1 MIILIV
7 EGIILEMKLC
17 KKKLE
22 KPYRF
27 LGISIILILAVSL
40 DGNRQQDVSEY
51 QERLAKISQQIEQL
65 RMKIEEEEKKES
77 TTLSRLGRIGFN
89 KGLIKKEISLYAI
102 QLEKANRELSSLN
115 KSIPE
120 LEAKLEEETQ
130 SIEKILITTY
140 KFGKF
145 NFLQFML
152 QAENVGTLISENKNL
167 TLLAQ
172 YQEKI
177 ISSYMDNLNKLE
189 RAEKELQ
196 AKKKEASRLIK
207 NAEQKRKELQV
218 QERKNRAL
226 ITEIKKNKKLHLQ
239 TIDELKVRA
248 QQLLLLIEKLLKE
261 EISFPINLIPLYEK
275 KGKLSWPI
283 EGKVTT
289 EFGEQR
295 HPQFKTTTMNNGI
308 EISPKKNYVI
318 VRSIHPGKVVYADY
332 FQGYGNLIIID
343 HGMSYYTLYGHCSD
357 ILVKKGDM
365 VKAEHPIAL
374 VGDIGS
380 FEGDSVYFEIRFKT
394 KPLNPLQWLK

>member
-1 MIILIV
+1 
-7 EGIILEMKLC
+7 MKLH
-17 KKKLE
+17 KKTLE
-22 KPYRF
+22 KSYRF
-27 LGISIILILAVSL
+27 MGISIILMLIISL
-40 DGNRQQDVSEY
+40 DAYGQQDVSKF
-51 QERLAKISQQIEQL
+51 QERLAKVSQQIKQL
-65 RMKIEEEEKKES
+65 RLKIEEGEKKES
-77 TTLSRLGRIGFN
+77 TTLSRLEWIGFN

-120 LEAKLEEETQ
+120 LEAKLDEEKQ

-152 QAENVGTLISENKNL
+152 QAENVGALISENKNL

-172 YQEKI
+172 YQGKI
-177 ISSYMDNLNKLE
+177 ISNYMENLDQLE
-189 RAEKELQ
+189 TAEKELQ
-196 AKKKEASRLIK
+196 TKKKEASRLIK
-207 NAEQKRKELQV
+207 NAEKKRKELQA

-239 TIDELKVRA
+239 TLEELKVRA
-248 QQLLLLIEKLLKE
+248 QQLLILIEKLLKE

-275 KGKLSWPI
+275 KGKLPWPI

-289 EFGEQR
+289 EFGLQR

-308 EISPKKNYVI
+308 EISPRKNYVI
-318 VRSIHPGKVVYADY
+318 VRAIHPGKVVYSDY
-332 FQGYGNLIIID
+332 FQGYGNLIIVD
-343 HGMSYYTLYGHCSD
+343 HGMSYYSLYGHCSD
-357 ILVKKGDM
+357 ILVKKGDL

-380 FEGDSVYFEIRFKT
+380 LEGDSVYFEIRFKT

>member
-1 MIILIV
+1 
-7 EGIILEMKLC
+7 MKLH
-17 KKKLE
+17 KKTLE
-22 KPYRF
+22 KSYRF
-27 LGISIILILAVSL
+27 IGISIILMLIISL
-40 DGNRQQDVSEY
+40 DAYGQQDVSEF

-65 RMKIEEEEKKES
+65 RLKIEEGEKKES
-77 TTLSRLGRIGFN
+77 TTLSRLERIGFN

-120 LEAKLEEETQ
+120 LEAKLDEEKQ

-152 QAENVGTLISENKNL
+152 QAENVGALISENKNL

-172 YQEKI
+172 YQGKI
-177 ISSYMDNLNKLE
+177 ISNYMENLDQLE
-189 RAEKELQ
+189 TAEKELQ
-196 AKKKEASRLIK
+196 TKKKEASRLIK
-207 NAEQKRKELQV
+207 NAEKKRKELQT

-239 TIDELKVRA
+239 TLEELKVRA
-248 QQLLLLIEKLLKE
+248 QQLLILIEKLLKE

-275 KGKLSWPI
+275 KGKLPWPI

-289 EFGEQR
+289 EFGLQR

-308 EISPKKNYVI
+308 EISPRKNYVI
-318 VRSIHPGKVVYADY
+318 VRAIHPGKVVYSDY
-332 FQGYGNLIIID
+332 FQGYGNLIIVD
-343 HGMSYYTLYGHCSD
+343 HGMSYYSLYGHCSD
-357 ILVKKGDM
+357 ILVKKGDL

-380 FEGDSVYFEIRFKT
+380 LEGDSVYFEIRFKT

>member
-1 MIILIV
+1 
-7 EGIILEMKLC
+7 MKFR
-17 KKKLE
+17 KKTIE
-22 KPYRF
+22 KSYRF
-27 LGISIILILAVSL
+27 IGISIILTLVISL
-40 DGNRQQDVSEY
+40 DAIGQQDVSEY

-65 RMKIEEEEKKES
+65 RLKIEEEEKKES

-102 QLEKANRELSSLN
+102 RLEKANRELSSLS

-120 LEAKLEEETQ
+120 LEARLDEEKQ

-167 TLLAQ
+167 TLLAE

-177 ISSYMDNLNKLE
+177 ISNYMENLNQLETAEEKL
-189 RAEKELQ
+189 Q
-196 AKKKEASRLIK
+196 TKKKEASRLIK
-207 NAEQKRKELQV
+207 NAEQKRKELQA

-226 ITEIKKNKKLHLQ
+226 ITEIKKNKELHLQ
-239 TIDELKVRA
+239 TLEELKVRA
-248 QQLLLLIEKLLKE
+248 QQLLILIEKLLKE
-261 EISFPINLIPLYEK
+261 EISFPISLIPLYEK
-275 KGKLSWPI
+275 KGELPWPI
-283 EGKVTT
+283 EGKVVT
-289 EFGEQR
+289 EFGLQR

-318 VRSIHPGKVVYADY
+318 VRAIHPGKVVYSDY

-343 HGMSYYTLYGHCSD
+343 HGMSYYSLYGHCSE
-357 ILVKKGDM
+357 ILLKKGDL

-380 FEGDSVYFEIRFKT
+380 LEGDSVYFEIRFKT

>member
-1 MIILIV
+1 
-7 EGIILEMKLC
+7 MKLH
-17 KKKLE
+17 KKMLE
-22 KPYRF
+22 KSYRF
-27 LGISIILILAVSL
+27 IGISIILMLMISL
-40 DGNRQQDVSEY
+40 DASGQQDVSKF
-51 QERLAKISQQIEQL
+51 QDRLTKISQQIEQL
-65 RMKIEEEEKKES
+65 RLKIEEEEKKES
-77 TTLSRLGRIGFN
+77 TTLSQLERIGFN

-120 LEAKLEEETQ
+120 LEAKLDEEKQ
-130 SIEKILITTY
+130 SIDKILITTY

-152 QAENVGTLISENKNL
+152 QADNMGTLISENKHL

-177 ISSYMDNLNKLE
+177 ISNYMENLDQLE
-189 RAEKELQ
+189 AAEKELQ

-207 NAEQKRKELQV
+207 NAEKKRKELQA

-239 TIDELKVRA
+239 TLEELKVRA
-248 QQLLLLIEKLLKE
+248 QQLLILIEKLLKE
-261 EISFPINLIPLYEK
+261 KISVPINLIPLYEK
-275 KGKLSWPI
+275 KGKLPWPI

-289 EFGEQR
+289 EFGLQR

-308 EISPKKNYVI
+308 EISPRKNYVI
-318 VRSIHPGKVVYADY
+318 VRAIHPGKVVYSDY
-332 FQGYGNLIIID
+332 FQGYGNLIIVD
-343 HGMSYYTLYGHCSD
+343 HGMSYYSLYGHCSD
-357 ILVKKGDM
+357 ILVKKGDL

-380 FEGDSVYFEIRFKT
+380 LEGDSVYFEIRFKT

>member
-1 MIILIV
+1 
-7 EGIILEMKLC
+7 MKLH
-17 KKKLE
+17 KKTLE
-22 KPYRF
+22 KSYRF
-27 LGISIILILAVSL
+27 IGISIILMIIISL
-40 DGNRQQDVSEY
+40 DAYGQQDVSEF

-65 RMKIEEEEKKES
+65 RLKIEEGEKKES
-77 TTLSRLGRIGFN
+77 TTLSRLERIGFN

-120 LEAKLEEETQ
+120 LEAKLDEEKQ

-152 QAENVGTLISENKNL
+152 QAENVGALISENKNL

-172 YQEKI
+172 YQGKI
-177 ISSYMDNLNKLE
+177 ISNYMENLDQLE
-189 RAEKELQ
+189 TAEKELQ
-196 AKKKEASRLIK
+196 TKKKEASRLIK
-207 NAEQKRKELQV
+207 NAEKKRKELQA

-239 TIDELKVRA
+239 TLEELKVRA
-248 QQLLLLIEKLLKE
+248 QQLLILIEKLLKE

-275 KGKLSWPI
+275 KGKLPWPI

-289 EFGEQR
+289 EFGLQR

-308 EISPKKNYVI
+308 EISPRKNYVI
-318 VRSIHPGKVVYADY
+318 VRAIHPGKVVYSDY
-332 FQGYGNLIIID
+332 FQGYGNLIIVD
-343 HGMSYYTLYGHCSD
+343 HGMSYYSLYGHCSD
-357 ILVKKGDM
+357 ILVKKGDL

-380 FEGDSVYFEIRFKT
+380 LEGDSVYFEIRFKT

>member
-1 MIILIV
+1 
-7 EGIILEMKLC
+7 MKFH
-17 KKKLE
+17 KKTLE

-27 LGISIILILAVSL
+27 IGISIILMLVVFL
-40 DGNRQQDVSEY
+40 DAYGKQDVSEF

-65 RMKIEEEEKKES
+65 RLKIEEEEKKES

-102 QLEKANRELSSLN
+102 QLEKANKELSSLN
-115 KSIPE
+115 KSILE
-120 LEAKLEEETQ
+120 LKAKLEEERQ

-140 KFGKF
+140 KFGRF

-152 QAENVGTLISENKNL
+152 QAENVGTFISENKNL

-177 ISSYMDNLNKLE
+177 ISNYTENLDQLE
-189 RAEKELQ
+189 KAEKELQ

-207 NAEQKRKELQV
+207 NAEKKRKELLA

-239 TIDELKVRA
+239 TLDELKVRA
-248 QQLLLLIEKLLKE
+248 QQLLILIERLLKE
-261 EISFPINLIPLYEK
+261 EISIPINIIPLYEK
-275 KGKLSWPI
+275 KGELPWPI

-289 EFGEQR
+289 KFGLQR

-308 EISPKKNYVI
+308 EISPRKNYVI
-318 VRSIHPGKVVYADY
+318 VRSIHPGKVVYSDY

-343 HGMSYYTLYGHCSD
+343 HGMSYYSLYGHCSE
-357 ILVKKGDM
+357 ILVKKGDL

>member
-1 MIILIV
+1 
-7 EGIILEMKLC
+7 MKLH
-17 KKKLE
+17 KKTLE
-22 KPYRF
+22 KSYRF
-27 LGISIILILAVSL
+27 IGISIILMIIISL
-40 DGNRQQDVSEY
+40 DAYSQQDVSKF

-65 RMKIEEEEKKES
+65 RLKIEEEEKKES
-77 TTLSRLGRIGFN
+77 TTLSRLERIGFN

-120 LEAKLEEETQ
+120 LEAKLDEEKQ

-152 QAENVGTLISENKNL
+152 QAENVGALISENKNL

-172 YQEKI
+172 YQGKI
-177 ISSYMDNLNKLE
+177 ISNYMENLDQLE
-189 RAEKELQ
+189 TAEKELQ
-196 AKKKEASRLIK
+196 TKKKEALRLIN
-207 NAEQKRKELQV
+207 NAQKKRKELQA
-218 QERKNRAL
+218 QERKNRDL

-239 TIDELKVRA
+239 TIEELKVRA
-248 QQLLLLIEKLLKE
+248 QQLLILIEKLLKE

-275 KGKLSWPI
+275 KGKLPWPI

-289 EFGEQR
+289 EFGLQR

-308 EISPKKNYVI
+308 EISPRKNYVI
-318 VRSIHPGKVVYADY
+318 VRAIHPGKVVYSDY
-332 FQGYGNLIIID
+332 FQGYGNLIIVD
-343 HGMSYYTLYGHCSD
+343 HGMSYYSLYGHCSD
-357 ILVKKGDM
+357 ILVKKGDL

-380 FEGDSVYFEIRFKT
+380 LEGDSVYFEIRFKT

>member
-1 MIILIV
+1 
-7 EGIILEMKLC
+7 MKLH
-17 KKKLE
+17 KKTLE
-22 KPYRF
+22 KSYRF
-27 LGISIILILAVSL
+27 IGISIILMLIISL
-40 DGNRQQDVSEY
+40 DAYGQKDVSEF

-65 RMKIEEEEKKES
+65 RLKIEEGEKKES
-77 TTLSRLGRIGFN
+77 TTLSQLERIGFN

-120 LEAKLEEETQ
+120 LEAKLDEEKQ

-152 QAENVGTLISENKNL
+152 QAENVGAFISENKNL

-172 YQEKI
+172 YQGKI
-177 ISSYMDNLNKLE
+177 ISNYMENLDQLE
-189 RAEKELQ
+189 TAEKELQ
-196 AKKKEASRLIK
+196 TKKKEASRLIK
-207 NAEQKRKELQV
+207 NAEKKRKELQT

-239 TIDELKVRA
+239 TLEELKVRA
-248 QQLLLLIEKLLKE
+248 QQLLILIEKLLKE

-275 KGKLSWPI
+275 KGKLPWPI

-289 EFGEQR
+289 EFGLQR

-308 EISPKKNYVI
+308 EISPRKNYVI
-318 VRSIHPGKVVYADY
+318 VRAIHPGKVVYSDY
-332 FQGYGNLIIID
+332 FQGYGNLIIVD
-343 HGMSYYTLYGHCSD
+343 HGMSYYSLYGHCSD
-357 ILVKKGDM
+357 ILVKKGDL

-380 FEGDSVYFEIRFKT
+380 LEGDSVYFEIRFKT

>member
-1 MIILIV
+1 
-7 EGIILEMKLC
+7 MKLH
-17 KKKLE
+17 KKTLE
-22 KPYRF
+22 KSYRF
-27 LGISIILILAVSL
+27 IGISIILMIIITL
-40 DGNRQQDVSEY
+40 DAYSQQDVSKF
-51 QERLAKISQQIEQL
+51 QKRLAKISQQIEQL
-65 RMKIEEEEKKES
+65 RLKIEEEEKKES
-77 TTLSRLGRIGFN
+77 TTLSRLERIGFN

-120 LEAKLEEETQ
+120 LEAKLDEEKQ

-152 QAENVGTLISENKNL
+152 QAENVGALISENKNL

-172 YQEKI
+172 YQGKI
-177 ISSYMDNLNKLE
+177 ISNYMENLDQLE
-189 RAEKELQ
+189 TAEKELQ
-196 AKKKEASRLIK
+196 TKKKEALRLIK
-207 NAEQKRKELQV
+207 NAQKKRKELQA
-218 QERKNRAL
+218 QERKNRSL

-239 TIDELKVRA
+239 TLEELKVRA
-248 QQLLLLIEKLLKE
+248 QQLLILIEKLLKE

-275 KGKLSWPI
+275 KGKLPWPI

-289 EFGEQR
+289 EFGLQR

-308 EISPKKNYVI
+308 EISPRKNYVI
-318 VRSIHPGKVVYADY
+318 VRAIHPGKVVYSDY
-332 FQGYGNLIIID
+332 FQGYGNLIIVD
-343 HGMSYYTLYGHCSD
+343 HGMSYYSLYGHCSD
-357 ILVKKGDM
+357 ILVKKGDL

-380 FEGDSVYFEIRFKT
+380 LEGDSVYFEIRFKT

>member
-1 MIILIV
+1 
-7 EGIILEMKLC
+7 MKLH
-17 KKKLE
+17 KKTLE
-22 KPYRF
+22 KSYRF
-27 LGISIILILAVSL
+27 MGISIILMIIISL
-40 DGNRQQDVSEY
+40 DAYGQQDVSEF

-65 RMKIEEEEKKES
+65 RLKIEEGEKKES
-77 TTLSRLGRIGFN
+77 TTLSRLERIGFN

-120 LEAKLEEETQ
+120 LEAKLGEEKQ

-172 YQEKI
+172 YQGKI
-177 ISSYMDNLNKLE
+177 ISSYMENLDQLE
-189 RAEKELQ
+189 TAEKELQ
-196 AKKKEASRLIK
+196 TKKKEASRLIK
-207 NAEQKRKELQV
+207 NAEKKRKELQA
-218 QERKNRAL
+218 QERKNRTL

-239 TIDELKVRA
+239 TLEELKVRA
-248 QQLLLLIEKLLKE
+248 QQLLILIEKLLKE

-275 KGKLSWPI
+275 KGKLPWPI

-289 EFGEQR
+289 EFGLQR

-308 EISPKKNYVI
+308 EISPRKNYVI
-318 VRSIHPGKVVYADY
+318 VRAIHPGKVVYSDY
-332 FQGYGNLIIID
+332 FQGYGNLIIVD
-343 HGMSYYTLYGHCSD
+343 HGMSYYSLYGHCSD
-357 ILVKKGDM
+357 ILVKKGDL

-380 FEGDSVYFEIRFKT
+380 LEGDSVYFEIRFKT

>member
-1 MIILIV
+1 
-7 EGIILEMKLC
+7 MKSH
-17 KKKLE
+17 KKTLE
-22 KPYRF
+22 KSYRF
-27 LGISIILILAVSL
+27 IGISIILMLIISL
-40 DGNRQQDVSEY
+40 DAYGQQDVSEF

-65 RMKIEEEEKKES
+65 RLKIEEGEEKES
-77 TTLSRLGRIGFN
+77 TTLSRLERIGFN

-120 LEAKLEEETQ
+120 LEAKLDEEKQ

-152 QAENVGTLISENKNL
+152 QAENVGALISENKNL

-172 YQEKI
+172 YQGKI
-177 ISSYMDNLNKLE
+177 ISNYMENLDQLE
-189 RAEKELQ
+189 TAEKELQ
-196 AKKKEASRLIK
+196 TKKKEVSRLIK
-207 NAEQKRKELQV
+207 NAEKKRKELQA

-239 TIDELKVRA
+239 TLEELKVRA
-248 QQLLLLIEKLLKE
+248 QQLLILIEKLLKE

-275 KGKLSWPI
+275 KGKLPWPI

-289 EFGEQR
+289 EFGLQR

-308 EISPKKNYVI
+308 EISPRKNYVI
-318 VRSIHPGKVVYADY
+318 VRAIHPGKVVYSDY
-332 FQGYGNLIIID
+332 FQGYGNLIIVD
-343 HGMSYYTLYGHCSD
+343 HGMSYYSLYGHCSD
-357 ILVKKGDM
+357 ILVKKGDL

-380 FEGDSVYFEIRFKT
+380 LEGDSVYFEIRFKT

>member
-1 MIILIV
+1 
-7 EGIILEMKLC
+7 MKLH
-17 KKKLE
+17 KKTLE
-22 KPYRF
+22 KSYRF
-27 LGISIILILAVSL
+27 MGISIILMIIISL
-40 DGNRQQDVSEY
+40 DAYGQQDVSEF

-65 RMKIEEEEKKES
+65 RLKIEEGEEKES
-77 TTLSRLGRIGFN
+77 TTLSRLERIGFN

-120 LEAKLEEETQ
+120 LETKLDKEKQ

-152 QAENVGTLISENKNL
+152 QAENVGALISENKNL

-172 YQEKI
+172 YQGKI
-177 ISSYMDNLNKLE
+177 ISNYMENLDQLE
-189 RAEKELQ
+189 TAEKELQ
-196 AKKKEASRLIK
+196 TKKKEASRLIK
-207 NAEQKRKELQV
+207 NAEKKRKELQA

-239 TIDELKVRA
+239 TLEELKVRA
-248 QQLLLLIEKLLKE
+248 QQLLILIEKLLKE

-275 KGKLSWPI
+275 KGKLPWPI

-289 EFGEQR
+289 EFGLQR

-308 EISPKKNYVI
+308 EISPRKNYVI
-318 VRSIHPGKVVYADY
+318 VRAIHPGKVVYSDY
-332 FQGYGNLIIID
+332 FQGYGNLIIVD
-343 HGMSYYTLYGHCSD
+343 HGMSYYSLYGHCSD
-357 ILVKKGDM
+357 ILVKKGDL

-380 FEGDSVYFEIRFKT
+380 LEGDSVYFEIRFKT

>member
-1 MIILIV
+1 
-7 EGIILEMKLC
+7 MKLH
-17 KKKLE
+17 KKTLE
-22 KPYRF
+22 KSYRF
-27 LGISIILILAVSL
+27 IGISIILMLIISL
-40 DGNRQQDVSEY
+40 DAYGQQDVSKF

-65 RMKIEEEEKKES
+65 RLKIEEGEKKES
-77 TTLSRLGRIGFN
+77 TTLSRLERIGFN

-102 QLEKANRELSSLN
+102 QLKKSNRELSSLN

-120 LEAKLEEETQ
+120 LEAKLDEEKQ

-152 QAENVGTLISENKNL
+152 QAENVGALISENKNL

-177 ISSYMDNLNKLE
+177 ISNYMENLDQLE
-189 RAEKELQ
+189 TAEKELQ
-196 AKKKEASRLIK
+196 TKKKEASRLIK
-207 NAEQKRKELQV
+207 NAEKKRKELQA

-239 TIDELKVRA
+239 TLEELKVRA
-248 QQLLLLIEKLLKE
+248 QQLLILIEKLLKE

-275 KGKLSWPI
+275 KGKLPWPI

-289 EFGEQR
+289 KFGLQR

-308 EISPKKNYVI
+308 EISPRKNYVI
-318 VRSIHPGKVVYADY
+318 VRAIHPGKVVYSDY
-332 FQGYGNLIIID
+332 FQGYGNLIIVD
-343 HGMSYYTLYGHCSD
+343 HGMSYYSLYGHCSD
-357 ILVKKGDM
+357 ILVKKGDL

-380 FEGDSVYFEIRFKT
+380 LEGDSVYFEIRFKT

>member
-1 MIILIV
+1 
-7 EGIILEMKLC
+7 MKLH
-17 KKKLE
+17 KKTLE
-22 KPYRF
+22 KSYRF
-27 LGISIILILAVSL
+27 IGISIILMLIISL
-40 DGNRQQDVSEY
+40 DAYGQQDVSKF

-65 RMKIEEEEKKES
+65 RLKIEEGEKKES
-77 TTLSRLGRIGFN
+77 TTLSRLERIGFN

-120 LEAKLEEETQ
+120 LEAKLDEEKQ

-152 QAENVGTLISENKNL
+152 QAENVGALISENKNL

-172 YQEKI
+172 YQGKI
-177 ISSYMDNLNKLE
+177 ISNYMENLDQLE
-189 RAEKELQ
+189 TAEKELQ
-196 AKKKEASRLIK
+196 TKKKEASRLIK
-207 NAEQKRKELQV
+207 NAEKKRKELQT

-239 TIDELKVRA
+239 TLEELKVRA
-248 QQLLLLIEKLLKE
+248 QQLLILIEKLLKE

-275 KGKLSWPI
+275 KGKLPWPI

-289 EFGEQR
+289 KFGLQR

-308 EISPKKNYVI
+308 EISPRKNYVI
-318 VRSIHPGKVVYADY
+318 VRAIHPGKVVYSDY
-332 FQGYGNLIIID
+332 FQGYGNLIIVD
-343 HGMSYYTLYGHCSD
+343 HGMSYYSLYGHCSD
-357 ILVKKGDM
+357 ILVKKGDL

-380 FEGDSVYFEIRFKT
+380 LEGDSVYFEIRFKT

>member
-1 MIILIV
+1 
-7 EGIILEMKLC
+7 MKLH
-17 KKKLE
+17 KKTLE
-22 KPYRF
+22 KFYRF
-27 LGISIILILAVSL
+27 MGISIILIIIISL
-40 DGNRQQDVSEY
+40 DAYGQQDVSEF
-51 QERLAKISQQIEQL
+51 QERLAKISHQIERL
-65 RMKIEEEEKKES
+65 RLKIEEGKKKES
-77 TTLSRLGRIGFN
+77 TTLSRLERIGFN

-120 LEAKLEEETQ
+120 LEAKLDEEKQ
-130 SIEKILITTY
+130 SIDKILITTY

-152 QAENVGTLISENKNL
+152 QADNMGTLISENKHL

-172 YQEKI
+172 YQEKV
-177 ISSYMDNLNKLE
+177 ISNYMENLDQLE
-189 RAEKELQ
+189 TAEKKLQ

-207 NAEQKRKELQV
+207 NAEKKRKELQA

-239 TIDELKVRA
+239 TLEELKVRA
-248 QQLLLLIEKLLKE
+248 QQLLILIEKLLKE

-275 KGKLSWPI
+275 KGKLPWPI

-289 EFGEQR
+289 KFGLQR

-308 EISPKKNYVI
+308 EISPRKNYVI
-318 VRSIHPGKVVYADY
+318 VRAIHPGKVVYSDY
-332 FQGYGNLIIID
+332 FQGYGNLIIVD
-343 HGMSYYTLYGHCSD
+343 HGMSYYSLYGHCSD
-357 ILVKKGDM
+357 ILVKKGDL

-380 FEGDSVYFEIRFKT
+380 LEGDSVYFEIRFKT

>member
-1 MIILIV
+1 
-7 EGIILEMKLC
+7 MKFRKRTLR
-17 KKKLE
+17 KS
-22 KPYRF
+22 YHF
-27 LGISIILILAVSL
+27 IGISIILTLISSL
-40 DGNRQQDVSEY
+40 DAYGQQDVSEY

-65 RMKIEEEEKKES
+65 RLQIEQEEKKES
-77 TTLSRLGRIGFN
+77 TTLTRLGRIGIN

-102 QLEKANRELSSLN
+102 RLQKANRELSSIN

-120 LEAKLEEETQ
+120 LRAKLEEEKQ
-130 SIEKILITTY
+130 SVEKILITTY

-152 QAENVGTLISENKNL
+152 QAENVGTFISENKNL

-172 YQEKI
+172 YQEEI
-177 ISSYMDNLNKLE
+177 ISNYIENLNKLE
-189 RAEKELQ
+189 KAEKELKT
-196 AKKKEASRLIK
+196 KKSEASRLFN
-207 NAEQKRKELQV
+207 NAEQKRKDLQV

-226 ITEIKKNKKLHLQ
+226 ITEIKKNKELHLQ
-239 TIDELKVRA
+239 TLEELKVRA
-248 QQLLLLIEKLLKE
+248 QQLLILIEKLLKE

-275 KGKLSWPI
+275 KGGLPWPI
-283 EGKVTT
+283 EGEVVTK
-289 EFGEQR
+289 FGLQR

-308 EISPKKNYVI
+308 EISPRKNYVI
-318 VRSIHPGKVVYADY
+318 VRAIHPGKVVYSDY
-332 FQGYGNLIIID
+332 FQGYGNLIIVD
-343 HGMSYYTLYGHCSD
+343 HGMSYYSLYGHCSE
-357 ILVKKGDM
+357 ILVKKGDL

>member
-1 MIILIV
+1 M
-7 EGIILEMKLC
+7 
-17 KKKLE
+17 LE
-22 KPYRF
+22 KSYRF
-27 LGISIILILAVSL
+27 IGISIILMLMISL
-40 DGNRQQDVSEY
+40 DASGQQDVSKF
-51 QERLAKISQQIEQL
+51 QDRLTKISQQIEQL
-65 RMKIEEEEKKES
+65 RLKIEEEEKKES
-77 TTLSRLGRIGFN
+77 TTLSQLERIGFN

-120 LEAKLEEETQ
+120 LEAKLDEEKQ
-130 SIEKILITTY
+130 SIDKILITTY

-152 QAENVGTLISENKNL
+152 QADNMGTLISENKHL

-177 ISSYMDNLNKLE
+177 ISNYMENLDQLE
-189 RAEKELQ
+189 TAEKELQ

-207 NAEQKRKELQV
+207 NAEKKRKELQA

-239 TIDELKVRA
+239 TLEELKVRA
-248 QQLLLLIEKLLKE
+248 QQLLILIEKLLKE
-261 EISFPINLIPLYEK
+261 KISVPINLIPLYEK
-275 KGKLSWPI
+275 KGKLPWPI

-289 EFGEQR
+289 KFGLQR

-308 EISPKKNYVI
+308 EISPRKNYVI
-318 VRSIHPGKVVYADY
+318 VRAIHPGKVVYSDY
-332 FQGYGNLIIID
+332 FQGYGNLIIVD
-343 HGMSYYTLYGHCSD
+343 HGMSYYSLYGHCSD
-357 ILVKKGDM
+357 ILVKKGDL

-380 FEGDSVYFEIRFKT
+380 LEGDSVYFEIRFKT

>member
-1 MIILIV
+1 
-7 EGIILEMKLC
+7 MKFC
-17 KKKLE
+17 KKTLE
-22 KPYRF
+22 KSYCF
-27 LGISIILILAVSL
+27 IWISIILMLIITL
-40 DGNRQQDVSEY
+40 DAHGQQDVSEY
-51 QERLAKISQQIEQL
+51 QQRLAKISQQIEQL
-65 RMKIEEEEKKES
+65 RLKIEEEEKKES

-102 QLEKANRELSSLN
+102 QLEKANRELSSLD
-115 KSIPE
+115 KSIPK
-120 LEAKLEEETQ
+120 LEAKLDEEKQ

-167 TLLAQ
+167 TILAQ

-177 ISSYMDNLNKLE
+177 ISNYMENLDQLE
-189 RAEKELQ
+189 TAEKELQ
-196 AKKKEASRLIK
+196 TKKKEASRLIR
-207 NAEQKRKELQV
+207 NAEKKRKELQA
-218 QERKNRAL
+218 QERKNKAL
-226 ITEIKKNKKLHLQ
+226 ITEIKKNKKLHLE
-239 TIDELKVRA
+239 TLEELKVRA
-248 QQLLLLIEKLLKE
+248 QQLLILIERLLKE
-261 EISFPINLIPLYEK
+261 EISFPIDLIPLYEK
-275 KGKLSWPI
+275 KGKLPWPI

-289 EFGEQR
+289 KFGLQR

-308 EISPKKNYVI
+308 EISPRKNYVI
-318 VRSIHPGKVVYADY
+318 VRSIHPGKVVYSDY

-365 VKAEHPIAL
+365 VKAEQPIAL

>member
-1 MIILIV
+1 
-7 EGIILEMKLC
+7 MKLH
-17 KKKLE
+17 KKTLE
-22 KPYRF
+22 KSYRF
-27 LGISIILILAVSL
+27 MGISIILMIIISL
-40 DGNRQQDVSEY
+40 DAYGQQDVSKF

-65 RMKIEEEEKKES
+65 RFKIEEEEKKES
-77 TTLSRLGRIGFN
+77 TTLSRLERIGFN

-120 LEAKLEEETQ
+120 LEAKLDEEKQ

-172 YQEKI
+172 YQGKI
-177 ISSYMDNLNKLE
+177 ISNYMENLDQLE
-189 RAEKELQ
+189 TAEKELQ
-196 AKKKEASRLIK
+196 TKKKEASRLIK
-207 NAEQKRKELQV
+207 NAEKKRKELQA

-239 TIDELKVRA
+239 TLEELKIRA
-248 QQLLLLIEKLLKE
+248 QQLLILIEKLLKE

-275 KGKLSWPI
+275 KGKLPWPI

-289 EFGEQR
+289 EFGLQR

-308 EISPKKNYVI
+308 EISPRKNYVI
-318 VRSIHPGKVVYADY
+318 VRAIHPGKVVYSDY
-332 FQGYGNLIIID
+332 FQGYGNLIIVD
-343 HGMSYYTLYGHCSD
+343 HGMSYYSLYGHCSD
-357 ILVKKGDM
+357 ILVKKGDL

-380 FEGDSVYFEIRFKT
+380 LEGDSVYFEIRFKT

>member
-1 MIILIV
+1 
-7 EGIILEMKLC
+7 MKLH
-17 KKKLE
+17 KKTLE
-22 KPYRF
+22 KSYRF
-27 LGISIILILAVSL
+27 MGISIILMIIISL
-40 DGNRQQDVSEY
+40 HTYGQQDVSEF

-65 RMKIEEEEKKES
+65 RLKIEEGEEKES
-77 TTLSRLGRIGFN
+77 TTLSRLERIGFN

-120 LEAKLEEETQ
+120 LEAKLDKEKQ

-152 QAENVGTLISENKNL
+152 QAENVGALISENKNL

-172 YQEKI
+172 YQGKI
-177 ISSYMDNLNKLE
+177 ISNYMENLDQLE
-189 RAEKELQ
+189 TAEKELQ
-196 AKKKEASRLIK
+196 TKKKEASRLIK
-207 NAEQKRKELQV
+207 NAEKKRKELQA

-239 TIDELKVRA
+239 TLEELKVRA
-248 QQLLLLIEKLLKE
+248 QQLLILIEKLLKE

-275 KGKLSWPI
+275 KGKLPWPI

-289 EFGEQR
+289 EFGLQR

-308 EISPKKNYVI
+308 EISPRKNYVI
-318 VRSIHPGKVVYADY
+318 VRAIHPGKVVYSDY
-332 FQGYGNLIIID
+332 FQGYGNLIIVD
-343 HGMSYYTLYGHCSD
+343 HGMSYYSLYGHCSD
-357 ILVKKGDM
+357 ILVKKGDL

-380 FEGDSVYFEIRFKT
+380 LEGDSVYFEIRFKT

>member
-1 MIILIV
+1 
-7 EGIILEMKLC
+7 MKLH
-17 KKKLE
+17 KKTLE
-22 KPYRF
+22 KSYRF
-27 LGISIILILAVSL
+27 ICTSIILMIIISL
-40 DGNRQQDVSEY
+40 DAYSQQDVSKF

-65 RMKIEEEEKKES
+65 RLKIEEEEKKES
-77 TTLSRLGRIGFN
+77 TTLSRLERIGFN

-120 LEAKLEEETQ
+120 LEAKLDEEKQ

-152 QAENVGTLISENKNL
+152 QAENVGALISENKNL

-172 YQEKI
+172 YQGKI
-177 ISSYMDNLNKLE
+177 ISNYMENLDQLE
-189 RAEKELQ
+189 TAEKELQ
-196 AKKKEASRLIK
+196 TKKKEALRLIK
-207 NAEQKRKELQV
+207 NAQKKRKELQA
-218 QERKNRAL
+218 QERKNRDL

-239 TIDELKVRA
+239 TIEELKVRA
-248 QQLLLLIEKLLKE
+248 QQLLILIEKLLKE

-275 KGKLSWPI
+275 KGKLPWPI

-289 EFGEQR
+289 EFGLQR

-308 EISPKKNYVI
+308 EISPRKNYVI
-318 VRSIHPGKVVYADY
+318 VRAIHPGKVVYSDY
-332 FQGYGNLIIID
+332 FQGYGNLIIVD
-343 HGMSYYTLYGHCSD
+343 HGMSYYSLYGHCSD
-357 ILVKKGDM
+357 ILVKKGDL

-380 FEGDSVYFEIRFKT
+380 LEGDSVYFEIRFKT

>member
-1 MIILIV
+1 
-7 EGIILEMKLC
+7 MKLH
-17 KKKLE
+17 KKTLE
-22 KPYRF
+22 KSYRF
-27 LGISIILILAVSL
+27 IGISIILMIIISL
-40 DGNRQQDVSEY
+40 DAYSQQDVSKF

-65 RMKIEEEEKKES
+65 RLKIEEEEKKES
-77 TTLSRLGRIGFN
+77 TTLSQLERIGFN

-120 LEAKLEEETQ
+120 LEAKLDEEKQ

-152 QAENVGTLISENKNL
+152 QAENVGALISENKNL

-172 YQEKI
+172 YQGKI
-177 ISSYMDNLNKLE
+177 ISNYMENLDQLE
-189 RAEKELQ
+189 TAEKELQ
-196 AKKKEASRLIK
+196 TKKKEASRLIK
-207 NAEQKRKELQV
+207 NAQKKRKELQT
-218 QERKNRAL
+218 QERKNRDL

-239 TIDELKVRA
+239 TIEELKVRA
-248 QQLLLLIEKLLKE
+248 QQLLILIEKLLKE

-275 KGKLSWPI
+275 KGKLPWPI

-289 EFGEQR
+289 EFGLQR

-308 EISPKKNYVI
+308 EISPRKNYVI
-318 VRSIHPGKVVYADY
+318 VRAIHPGKVVYSDY
-332 FQGYGNLIIID
+332 FQGYGNLIIVD
-343 HGMSYYTLYGHCSD
+343 HGMSYYSLYGHCSD
-357 ILVKKGDM
+357 ILVKKGDL

>member
-1 MIILIV
+1 
-7 EGIILEMKLC
+7 MKLH
-17 KKKLE
+17 KKTLE
-22 KPYRF
+22 KSYRSI
-27 LGISIILILAVSL
+27 GISIILMIIISL
-40 DGNRQQDVSEY
+40 DAYGQQDVSEF
-51 QERLAKISQQIEQL
+51 QERLAKISQQIERL
-65 RMKIEEEEKKES
+65 RLKIEEGEKKES
-77 TTLSRLGRIGFN
+77 TTLSRLERIGFN

-120 LEAKLEEETQ
+120 LEAKLDEEKQ
-130 SIEKILITTY
+130 SIDKILITTY

-152 QAENVGTLISENKNL
+152 QADNMGTLISENKHL

-172 YQEKI
+172 YQEKV
-177 ISSYMDNLNKLE
+177 ISNYMENLDQLE
-189 RAEKELQ
+189 TAEKKLQ
-196 AKKKEASRLIK
+196 SKKKEASRLIK
-207 NAEQKRKELQV
+207 NAEKKRKELQA

-239 TIDELKVRA
+239 TLEELKVRA
-248 QQLLLLIEKLLKE
+248 QQLLILIEKLLKE

-275 KGKLSWPI
+275 KGKLPWPI

-289 EFGEQR
+289 KFGLQR

-308 EISPKKNYVI
+308 EISPRKNYVI
-318 VRSIHPGKVVYADY
+318 VRAIHPGKVVYSDY
-332 FQGYGNLIIID
+332 FQGYGNLIIVD
-343 HGMSYYTLYGHCSD
+343 HGMSYYSLYGHCSD
-357 ILVKKGDM
+357 ILVKKSDL

-380 FEGDSVYFEIRFKT
+380 LEGDSVYFEIRFKT

>member
-1 MIILIV
+1 
-7 EGIILEMKLC
+7 MKLH
-17 KKKLE
+17 KKTLE
-22 KPYRF
+22 KSYRSI
-27 LGISIILILAVSL
+27 GISIILMIIISL
-40 DGNRQQDVSEY
+40 DAYGQQDVSEF
-51 QERLAKISQQIEQL
+51 QERLAKISQQIERL
-65 RMKIEEEEKKES
+65 RLKIEEGEKKES
-77 TTLSRLGRIGFN
+77 TTLSRLERIGFN

-102 QLEKANRELSSLN
+102 QLKKSNRELSSLN

-120 LEAKLEEETQ
+120 LEAKLDEEKQ
-130 SIEKILITTY
+130 SIDKILITTY

-152 QAENVGTLISENKNL
+152 QADNMGTLISENKHL

-172 YQEKI
+172 YQEKV
-177 ISSYMDNLNKLE
+177 ISNYMENLDQLE
-189 RAEKELQ
+189 TAEKKLQ

-207 NAEQKRKELQV
+207 NAEKKRKELQA
-218 QERKNRAL
+218 QERKNQAL

-239 TIDELKVRA
+239 TLEELKVRA
-248 QQLLLLIEKLLKE
+248 QQLLILIEKLLKE

-275 KGKLSWPI
+275 KGKLPWPI

-289 EFGEQR
+289 EFGLQR

-308 EISPKKNYVI
+308 EISPRKNYVI
-318 VRSIHPGKVVYADY
+318 VRAIHPGKVVYSDY
-332 FQGYGNLIIID
+332 FQGYGNLIIVD
-343 HGMSYYTLYGHCSD
+343 HGMSYYSLYGHCSD
-357 ILVKKGDM
+357 ILVKKGDL

-380 FEGDSVYFEIRFKT
+380 LEGDSVYFEIRFKT

>member
-1 MIILIV
+1 
-7 EGIILEMKLC
+7 MKLH
-17 KKKLE
+17 KKTLE
-22 KPYRF
+22 KSYRF
-27 LGISIILILAVSL
+27 IGISIILMIIISL
-40 DGNRQQDVSEY
+40 DTYSQQDVSKF

-65 RMKIEEEEKKES
+65 RLKIEEEEKKES
-77 TTLSRLGRIGFN
+77 TTLSRLERIGFN

-120 LEAKLEEETQ
+120 LEAKLDEEKQ

-152 QAENVGTLISENKNL
+152 QAENVGALISENKNL

-172 YQEKI
+172 YQGKI
-177 ISSYMDNLNKLE
+177 ISNYMENLDQLE
-189 RAEKELQ
+189 TAEKELQ
-196 AKKKEASRLIK
+196 TKKKEALRLIN
-207 NAEQKRKELQV
+207 NAQKKRKELQA
-218 QERKNRAL
+218 QERKNRDL

-239 TIDELKVRA
+239 TIEELKVRA
-248 QQLLLLIEKLLKE
+248 QQLLILIEKLLKE

-275 KGKLSWPI
+275 KGKLPWPI

-289 EFGEQR
+289 EFGLQR

-308 EISPKKNYVI
+308 EISPRKNYVI
-318 VRSIHPGKVVYADY
+318 VRAIHPGKVVYSDY
-332 FQGYGNLIIID
+332 FQGYGNLIIVD
-343 HGMSYYTLYGHCSD
+343 HGMSYYSLYGHCSD
-357 ILVKKGDM
+357 ILVKKGDL

-380 FEGDSVYFEIRFKT
+380 LEGDSVYFEIRFKT

>member
-1 MIILIV
+1 
-7 EGIILEMKLC
+7 MKLH
-17 KKKLE
+17 KKPLE

-27 LGISIILILAVSL
+27 IGISIILMLIIFLNAY
-40 DGNRQQDVSEY
+40 GQQDVSKF

-65 RMKIEEEEKKES
+65 RLKIEEEEKKES
-77 TTLSRLGRIGFN
+77 TTLSRLERIGFN

-120 LEAKLEEETQ
+120 LEAKLDEEKQ

-152 QAENVGTLISENKNL
+152 QAENVGALISENKNL

-172 YQEKI
+172 YQGKI
-177 ISSYMDNLNKLE
+177 ISNYMENLDQLGT
-189 RAEKELQ
+189 AEKELQ
-196 AKKKEASRLIK
+196 TKKKEALRLIK
-207 NAEQKRKELQV
+207 NAQKKRKELQA
-218 QERKNRAL
+218 QERKNRSL

-239 TIDELKVRA
+239 TLEELKVRA
-248 QQLLLLIEKLLKE
+248 QQLLILIEKLLKE

-275 KGKLSWPI
+275 KGKLPWPI

-289 EFGEQR
+289 EFGLQR

-308 EISPKKNYVI
+308 EISPRKNYVI
-318 VRSIHPGKVVYADY
+318 VRAIHPGKVVYSDY
-332 FQGYGNLIIID
+332 FQGYGNLIIVD
-343 HGMSYYTLYGHCSD
+343 HGMSYYSLYGHCSD
-357 ILVKKGDM
+357 ILVKKGDL

-380 FEGDSVYFEIRFKT
+380 LEGDSVYFEIRFKT

>member
-1 MIILIV
+1 
-7 EGIILEMKLC
+7 MKLH
-17 KKKLE
+17 KKTLE
-22 KPYRF
+22 KSYRF
-27 LGISIILILAVSL
+27 MGISIILMLIISL
-40 DGNRQQDVSEY
+40 DAYGQQDVSEF

-65 RMKIEEEEKKES
+65 RLKIEEGEKKES
-77 TTLSRLGRIGFN
+77 TTLSRLERIGFN

-120 LEAKLEEETQ
+120 LEAKLDEEKQ

-152 QAENVGTLISENKNL
+152 QAENVGVLISENKNL

-172 YQEKI
+172 YQGKI
-177 ISSYMDNLNKLE
+177 ISNYMENLDQLE
-189 RAEKELQ
+189 TAEKELQ
-196 AKKKEASRLIK
+196 TKKKEASRLIK
-207 NAEQKRKELQV
+207 NAEKKRKELQA

-239 TIDELKVRA
+239 TLEELKVRA
-248 QQLLLLIEKLLKE
+248 QQLLILIEKLLKE

-275 KGKLSWPI
+275 KGKLPWPI

-289 EFGEQR
+289 EFGLQR

-308 EISPKKNYVI
+308 EISPRKNYVI
-318 VRSIHPGKVVYADY
+318 VRAIHPGKVVYSDY
-332 FQGYGNLIIID
+332 FQGYGNLIIVD
-343 HGMSYYTLYGHCSD
+343 HGMSYYSLYGHCSD
-357 ILVKKGDM
+357 ILVKKGDL

-380 FEGDSVYFEIRFKT
+380 LEGDSVYFEIRFKT